1 MTKIIITITFL
12 FSVSYGFAQK
22 TLEALLNQY
31 NTQSIPYISV
41 QELRMLQLNSDIAI
55 LDSREQNEY
64 EVSHI
69 DGATLIGFNK
79 FSADDISE
87 EIKDK
92 DAPIIVYCSL
102 GIRSEEIGEK
112 LKKAGF
118 TNVKNLYGGIFEWK
132 NNDYPIVNN
141 ASVETDSVHTFSKGW
156 SKWLNRGI
164 KVYKTDNN

>member
-1 MTKIIITITFL
+1 MTKIILTIAFL
-12 FSVSYGFAQK
+12 FSVSYCFAQK
-22 TLEALLNQY
+22 TLDALLNQY

-69 DGATLIGFNK
+69 DGATFIGFNK

-92 DAPIIVYCSL
+92 NAPIIVYCSL

-112 LKKAGF
+112 RFQKDGANG
-118 TNVKNLYGGIFEWK
+118 
-132 NNDYPIVNN
+132 
-141 ASVETDSVHTFSKGW
+141 
-156 SKWLNRGI
+156 
-164 KVYKTDNN
+164 